1 MTLNDINGVMA
12 VNVRYSTEF
21 ESFAVNYVNVVEDT
35 PIVSAKM

>member
-21 ESFAVNYVNVVEDT
+21 ESFAVYVNVVDDT